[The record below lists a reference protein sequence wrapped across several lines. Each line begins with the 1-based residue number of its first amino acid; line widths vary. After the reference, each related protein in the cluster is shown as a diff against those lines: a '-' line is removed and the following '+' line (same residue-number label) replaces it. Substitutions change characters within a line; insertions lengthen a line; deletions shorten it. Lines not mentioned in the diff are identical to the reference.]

1 MLLTEPLPF
10 AKSCA
15 QRFTGVCMFSFTSED
30 GVKEDRLVK
39 QLENQKTHSEA
50 IQIHHFVGGG
60 GELHK
65 ITGFDVFSNL
75 SVP

>member
-1 MLLTEPLPF
+1 MCSAF
-10 AKSCA
+10 HW
-15 QRFTGVCMFSFTSED
+15 RVHVSFTSED

-60 GELHK
+60 ELHK
-65 ITGFDVFSNL
+65 ITGFDGFSNL
-75 SVP
+75 SIP